1 MDSWVRLF
9 LGGAGLL
16 MSLGLGIFAVQSWR
30 ERERRA
36 TRIALGLT
44 GLTLAL
50 TGVAVSLPAAARMVL
65 AGVLLAGAA
74 LIVALLILPV
84 GRVVRGNDTP
94 QMRVDEREIM
104 FARARLRP
112 GSPEYKAYYTLHP
125 DHEAVDARIRALPG
139 LLSPGAQKAHP
150 LHFTATEASFL
161 IPEALREW
169 VDGEVAATAVPLTP
183 QAATT
188 YLKGLARTYGA
199 RTVGI
204 TKLQPYHVYSHIGRR
219 SGEYGAPLPVE
230 HRYALAFTVEM
241 AHDLVGTAPEAP
253 TSLETAK
260 EYAAAAQIAVELA
273 AFIRALGY
281 PARAH
286 IDGNYRVIAPL
297 VARDAGLG
305 EIGRMGIL
313 MTPDLGPR
321 VRLAVV
327 TTDLPLVVEDREPR
341 DDILDFCRI
350 CKKCAE
356 NCPSRA
362 IPFEDRR
369 EIAGALRW
377 KIDSVRC
384 FHYWN
389 VIGTDCG
396 RCMSVCPYS
405 HPDSLSHNLVRWATR
420 HSGVARR
427 AVLRL
432 DDLFYG
438 RSPAQRPAPE
448 WTEVDIS
455 RAA

>member
-1 MDSWVRLF
+1 MHEFGPSRACSHLVR
-9 LGGAGLL
+9 
-16 MSLGLGIFAVQSWR
+16 
-30 ERERRA
+30 RR
-36 TRIALGLT
+36 
-44 GLTLAL
+44 
-50 TGVAVSLPAAARMVL
+50 P
-65 AGVLLAGAA
+65 
-74 LIVALLILPV
+74 
-84 GRVVRGNDTP
+84 
-94 QMRVDEREIM
+94 
-104 FARARLRP
+104 
-112 GSPEYKAYYTLHP
+112 
-125 DHEAVDARIRALPG
+125 IRCT
-139 LLSPGAQKAHP
+139 
-150 LHFTATEASFL
+150 FTATEASFL
-161 IPEALREW
+161 IPEALRDW

-204 TKLQPYHVYSHIGRR
+204 TKLQPYHVYSHIGRG

-327 TTDLPLVVEDREPR
+327 TTDLPLVVDDREPR

-362 IPFEDRR
+362 IPFDDRQ

-377 KIDSVRC
+377 QIDSVRC

-389 VIGTDCG
+389 VVGTDCG

-405 HPDSLSHNLVRWATR
+405 HPDTLSHNLVRWATR

-427 AVLRL
+427 VVLRL

-448 WTEVDIS
+448 WTKVHIS
-455 RAA
+455 HVA